1 MPINS
6 SFITLMNK
14 MSNTLDETDKDKYDK
29 ELEKYINVYENVIKK
44 KGIYNYKII
53 LDKLRN
59 DMKKYAV
66 KKTQLGNNLVIV
78 INGLI
83 TDIQKKQTEKEEEEE
98 ELRSLDRRISDVSDD
113 SHREGGGKRK
123 SRKTNRKSLRKRK
136 NTLTKRRYRK

>member
-98 ELRSLDRRISDVSDD
+98 LRSLDRRISDVSDD

>member
-1 MPINS
+1 MK
-6 SFITLMNK
+6 TL
-14 MSNTLDETDKDKYDK
+14 S
-29 ELEKYINVYENVIKK
+29 KK

-66 KKTQLGNNLVIV
+66 KKTQLGNNLVKV

-83 TDIQKKQTEKEEEEE
+83 TDIKKKQTEKEEEEE
-98 ELRSLDRRISDVSDD
+98 QLRSLDRGISDVSDD
-113 SHREGGGKRK
+113 SDREGGGKRK

>member
-1 MPINS
+1 
-6 SFITLMNK
+6 MNK
-14 MSNTLDETDKDKYDK
+14 MSNTTDKEEYEK
-29 ELEKYINVYENVIKK
+29 EIEKYINVYENVIKK

-83 TDIQKKQTEKEEEEE
+83 TDIKKNK
-98 ELRSLDRRISDVSDD
+98 L
-113 SHREGGGKRK
+113 KK
-123 SRKTNRKSLRKRK
+123 KKKK
-136 NTLTKRRYRK
+136 NI